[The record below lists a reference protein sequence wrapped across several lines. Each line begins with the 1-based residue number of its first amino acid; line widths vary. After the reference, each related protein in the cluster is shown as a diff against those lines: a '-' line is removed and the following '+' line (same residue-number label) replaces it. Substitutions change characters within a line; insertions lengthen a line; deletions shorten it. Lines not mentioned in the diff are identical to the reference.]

1 MAAERAE
8 AAAGAGGAGGG
19 PGEPLRDPRAAER
32 SPYAGWAHPEL
43 QATLA
48 GIGAPA
54 QGAGTEGE
62 GGDP

>member
-8 AAAGAGGAGGG
+8 AAAAAAG
-19 PGEPLRDPRAAER
+19 PGEPLRDPRAPER
-32 SPYAGWAHPEL
+32 SPYSGWAHPEL

-54 QGAGTEGE
+54 QGQGGGTVRGE
-62 GGDP
+62 P